1 MAIANTF
8 ITLILLSLFVAV
20 YPSLPTLKDFE
31 SECWE
36 FESLRPHQLY
46 QSCNSAS
53 NFLIAFVA
61 VPEFFVLQSYPSA
74 EGLALEIGITHRYIM
89 SGMLFIVVCF
99 AFQSRNVEKVDNQ
112 KAILLG
118 AAIGFSAMC
127 AVIISMPVFRGIP
140 LSIPP
145 MIATGTIAALSFW
158 SRSKLS

>member
-1 MAIANTF
+1 MPYKKMMSIAATVP
-8 ITLILLSLFVAV
+8 LI
-20 YPSLPTLKDFE
+20 
-31 SECWE
+31 
-36 FESLRPHQLY
+36 
-46 QSCNSAS
+46 
-53 NFLIAFVA
+53 FLIAFVA
-61 VPEFFVLQSYPSA
+61 GPEFFVLQSYPSA

-99 AFQSRNVEKVDNQ
+99 ALQSRNVEKVDNQ
-112 KAILLG
+112 KEILLC
-118 AAIGFSAMC
+118 AAIGFSVMC

>member
-1 MAIANTF
+1 MPYKKMMSVVASVP
-8 ITLILLSLFVAV
+8 LI
-20 YPSLPTLKDFE
+20 
-31 SECWE
+31 
-36 FESLRPHQLY
+36 
-46 QSCNSAS
+46 
-53 NFLIAFVA
+53 FLTGFVA

-89 SGMLFIVVCF
+89 SGMLFMVVCF
-99 AFQSRNVEKVDNQ
+99 AFLSRNVEKVDNQ
-112 KAILLG
+112 KEILLG
-118 AAIGFSAMC
+118 AAIGFSVMC

>member
-1 MAIANTF
+1 MPYKKMMSIAATVP
-8 ITLILLSLFVAV
+8 LI
-20 YPSLPTLKDFE
+20 
-31 SECWE
+31 
-36 FESLRPHQLY
+36 
-46 QSCNSAS
+46 
-53 NFLIAFVA
+53 FLIAFVA

-89 SGMLFIVVCF
+89 SGMLFIVACF

-112 KAILLG
+112 KEILLG
-118 AAIGFSAMC
+118 AAIGFSVMC

-145 MIATGTIAALSFW
+145 MIATGIIAALSFW

>member
-1 MAIANTF
+1 MPYKIMMS
-8 ITLILLSLFVAV
+8 IVPIVPLI
-20 YPSLPTLKDFE
+20 
-31 SECWE
+31 
-36 FESLRPHQLY
+36 
-46 QSCNSAS
+46 
-53 NFLIAFVA
+53 FLIAFVA

-99 AFQSRNVEKVDNQ
+99 ALQSRNVEKVDNQ

-127 AVIISMPVFRGIP
+127 AVIISMAVFRDIP

-145 MIATGTIAALSFW
+145 MIATGIIAALSFW
-158 SRSKLS
+158 SRWKLG